1 MKEEKGKK
9 RGKGKGKEKGRERER
24 EGKGTKMIEDVSWP
38 KDLSLRQQLAGQHVL
53 LPGWG
58 TERSQVITL
67 DIFK

>member
-1 MKEEKGKK
+1 MKEEKGKRK
-9 RGKGKGKEKGRERER
+9 GEGGRGKGKRRERD
-24 EGKGTKMIEDVSWP
+24 EDGSWP
-38 KDLSLRQQLAGQHVL
+38 KDLSLRQRLAGQHVL